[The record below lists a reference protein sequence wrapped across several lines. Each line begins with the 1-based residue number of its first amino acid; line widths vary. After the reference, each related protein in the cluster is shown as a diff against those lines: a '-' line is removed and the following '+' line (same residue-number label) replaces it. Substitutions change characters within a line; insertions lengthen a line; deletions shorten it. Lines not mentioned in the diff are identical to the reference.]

1 MAKKK
6 KNKEKL
12 DSLEDEFSKIKDE
25 HKVDFEQHLVDPE
38 EDLPGF
44 GEIDVYD
51 YDSDLEEVKNVSKKV
66 IENLA
71 DLYLGDAPHVINH
84 PYVQQKMLE
93 DMYDYAD
100 TKFLSKMGRKLLL
113 QQLKQ
118 IDSGDIGA
126 RMYEVSNQTIREIR
140 ENIKESRSS
149 RSEIES
155 FYKNIR
161 IDLGLNEI
169 NENKE
174 EVDNEDDNIINTK
187 NLNDKIDEFL
197 KNKGKGEK

>member
-1 MAKKK
+1 MSKDKKN

-12 DSLEDEFSKIKDE
+12 ESLEDEFSKIKEE

-51 YDSDLEEVKNVSKKV
+51 YESDLEEVKNVSKKV

-71 DLYLGDAPHVINH
+71 DLYLGDSPDVINH
-84 PYVQQKMLE
+84 PYIQQKMLE

-140 ENIKESRSS
+140 ENIRESRSS
-149 RSEIES
+149 RVEIEN

-161 IDLGLNEI
+161 LDLGLNDISNNNTE
-169 NENKE
+169 
-174 EVDNEDDNIINTK
+174 DNGEDNNVVNTK
-187 NLNDKIDEFL
+187 DLNNKIDDFL
-197 KNKGKGEK
+197 KNKNKR